1 MADCYQVNSNHTI
14 AVMGLGYVGLPLVL
28 AFGKLNKTI
37 GFDIDEELVN
47 ELNQNY
53 DRNGT
58 FSKAQLKNNKHSKFT
73 NDPATLKEASTFII
87 AVPTPITEAKAPDLR
102 SILNAT
108 KTVSKV
114 LKKGDMVV
122 LESTVWP
129 GLTREIIIPLLEEG
143 SQLNLGVDFNV
154 GYSPERIN
162 PGDSKHTLENVV
174 KLVAGDCEETTN
186 RLAELYGRIVQAGVF
201 RASSIEVAEAAK
213 VIENIQRDINI
224 ALMNELS
231 SIFDK
236 MHISTSEVLAAA
248 NTKWNFLDF
257 APGLVGGHCIGV
269 DPYYLTYKA
278 QKLGLHPE
286 MILAGR
292 RINDTVSKTVAKKVI
307 ELLAKSCPGE
317 RKSDIL
323 ILGTTFKENIGD
335 IRNSKV
341 PDIFEELTKY
351 GFEVKLHDPRA
362 SKAKFKEEYGIE
374 LSGDEVLEKQFSCVI
389 LAVPHR
395 EYLNDGANALRG
407 VMRQAKV
414 LIDLKSAIKNE
425 LMSQT
430 SALLWSL

>member
-317 RKSDIL
+317 RKSDVL